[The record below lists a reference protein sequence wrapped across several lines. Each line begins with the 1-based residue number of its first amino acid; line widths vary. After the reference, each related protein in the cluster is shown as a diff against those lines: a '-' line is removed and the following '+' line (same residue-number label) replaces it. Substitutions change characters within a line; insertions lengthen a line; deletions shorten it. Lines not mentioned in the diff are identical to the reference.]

1 MKLILNITCVL
12 KAIQYFCLQI
22 TSNATF
28 KIKSMKKI
36 ITVFVLAGILASCGT
51 SKTNSISENKQTKN
65 NTMSNKE
72 KAIAFVSDALSNQN
86 EAVLKE
92 ITRED
97 LIQHNPYVP
106 NGTAVVIGH
115 MLPQL
120 KAAGTKAEIARVFT
134 DGDYVIT
141 HNHWKNA
148 TPFGGDNLIAF
159 DIYRFDKD
167 GKIAEHWDGLQP
179 MVKETASGR
188 SQIDGP
194 TEVKDLDKTEEN
206 KTQVK
211 ALFDVLINGT
221 QEEAGAA
228 LMANFDPNYKQ
239 HNPKAADGLDGFMAA
254 MPNEQWVF
262 TKQHKVLGEG
272 NFVLSISEGTH
283 KGVHSV
289 FYDLLRLE
297 NGKIVEHWDVIQ
309 EIPTEGLANENGM
322 FGF

>member
-1 MKLILNITCVL
+1 MKDV
-12 KAIQYFCLQI
+12 
-22 TSNATF
+22 
-28 KIKSMKKI
+28 
-36 ITVFVLAGILASCGT
+36 ITVFVLTGILASCGT
-51 SKTNSISENKQTKN
+51 NKTKSTSEQTQSN
-65 NTMSNKE
+65 INMSNKE
-72 KAIAFVSDALSNQN
+72 KAIVFVRDALSNQN

-97 LIQHNPYVP
+97 LIQHNPTVP

-115 MLPQL
+115 VLPAL

-159 DIYRFDKD
+159 DIYRFDKE
-167 GKIAEHWDGLQP
+167 GKIAEHWDALQS
-179 MVKETASGR
+179 MVEETTSGR
-188 SQIDGP
+188 SQLDGA
-194 TEVKDLDKTEEN
+194 TKITDLDKTEAN
-206 KTQVK
+206 KAQVK
-211 ALFDVLINGT
+211 ALFNVLINGT

-228 LMANFDPNYKQ
+228 VMANFEPNYKQ
-239 HNPKAADGLDGFMAA
+239 HNPKAGDGIEGFMAA
-254 MPNEQWVF
+254 MPSEQWVF

-283 KGVHSV
+283 KGVPSI
-289 FYDLLRLE
+289 FYDLVRLE
-297 NGKIVEHWDVIQ
+297 NDKIVEHWDVIQ
-309 EIPTEGLANENGM
+309 VIPTEGLANTNGM